1 MAPPRKKIDVEQVR
15 KLAAIHCTNEEIASI
30 VGCSKDTLERR
41 CAAILKDGRA
51 AGKMSLKRK
60 QYELAM
66 SGNVTM
72 LIWLGKI
79 LLGQRE
85 ENSAVTIN
93 NHQAAT
99 SDSSQAALNE
109 IREILKAKEC
119 SSMPTPPLSLVSS
132 QGLLGRS

>member
-1 MAPPRKKIDVEQVR
+1 MARPKKKIDAEQVK
-15 KLAAIHCTNEEIASI
+15 KLAAIHCTNEEIASV

-41 CAAILKDGRA
+41 FAAILKDGRA

-66 SGNVTM
+66 NGNVTL

-85 ENSAVTIN
+85 EQGSVTIN
-93 NHQAAT
+93 NLPAPTA
-99 SDSSQAALNE
+99 DSALNE

-119 SSMPTPPLSLVSS
+119 SSTPTQPLSLVSS
-132 QGLLGRS
+132 QGLLGRA